1 VKLALSEDLCKKTR
15 GGFFMAN
22 QTIPFTVD
30 HVGSFLRP
38 QAIHDARRAVETGTL
53 SAAELRKIE
62 DEAIIDLVVQQKKN
76 GLKGITDGEFR
87 RGFWHI
93 DFLENLNGVE
103 GYIPEAGYNQIFKGK
118 AAPSY
123 NIRVTGPITFNQ
135 NHPFLTDFQFLKEV
149 VGTDGEHIA
158 KATIPSPTMIL
169 RQEILANDGSS
180 QIQAIYPNLADFYA
194 DLATTYQA
202 AIQAFYDLG
211 CRYLQFDDTNWA
223 FLADATKRKDLL
235 EKGINPDE
243 IANICRDII
252 NQSLSN
258 KPEDLTI
265 TTHICRGNHASSWL
279 FSGGYEPIAEALFAT
294 NYDGFFLEYDSD
306 RSGDFSPLR
315 YWHNPASK
323 VVLGLVTSKYPELE
337 NPQAIEARVKEA
349 TEYIPLENL
358 SISPQCGF
366 ASTEEGNHLT
376 EAEQWAKIQ
385 LLQTVA
391 DNIWR

>member
-1 VKLALSEDLCKKTR
+1 MTK
-15 GGFFMAN
+15 

-38 QAIHDARRAVETGTL
+38 QAIHEARQQVKAGTL
-53 SAAELRKIE
+53 SKEALREIE
-62 DEAIIDLVVQQKKN
+62 DAAILELVAQQKAA
-76 GLKGITDGEFR
+76 GIKGITDGEFR

-93 DFLENLNGVE
+93 DFLENLNGVT
-103 GYIPEAGYNQIFKGK
+103 GYVPETGYNQTFKGK

-123 NIRVTGPITFNQ
+123 NIRVTGPISFNQ
-135 NHPFLTDFQFLKEV
+135 AHPFLADFVFLKNAVE
-149 VGTDGEHIA
+149 TDGEHLA

-169 RQEILANDGSS
+169 RQELLANDGSGK
-180 QIQAIYPNLADFYA
+180 IHEIYPDLKDFYT

-202 AIQAFYDLG
+202 AIQAFYALG

-223 FLADATKRKDLL
+223 FLADANKRTELT
-235 EKGINPDE
+235 EKGINPNE
-243 IANICRDII
+243 IAEICRDII
-252 NQSLSN
+252 NQALAN
-258 KPEDLTI
+258 KPADLTI

-315 YWHNPASK
+315 HWHNPDSK
-323 VVLGLVTSKYPELE
+323 VVLGLVTSKFPELE
-337 NPQAIEARVKEA
+337 DRKAIEARIKEA
-349 TEYIPLENL
+349 TEFVPLENL

-376 EAEQWAKIQ
+376 NKEQWAKIQ
-385 LLQTVA
+385 LLQEIA
-391 DNIWR
+391 KDIW